1 MRGRALLNLSERVT
15 GGKRLQRVLPFPWEA
30 PARQDIH
37 TAVLAIHA
45 SFARGIPLDQCI
57 ALATGSASPAEDDST
72 PEEVVEPIQAMDWQG
87 LVAQYREHKISSG
100 LIKQTTWER
109 TYAARMQRLV
119 EATKGKTKPSTPRQL
134 LELLTQRLK
143 DQPGSRG
150 RQVVVQQAAALLR
163 WAVDNERLPQEWAP
177 PLVLS
182 SYTGRR
188 REPKSVTTPIGV
200 DDILLL
206 VESIPDSRWRYAVQL
221 LASFGLRPEELQHLE
236 LREGRL
242 WCNYAKVSS
251 RGSTR
256 PRPLRVLPC
265 DAWAKQW
272 GLEESFSSTRMP
284 PMRPGFGSQDLKN
297 YLRRRPLWDQLRHR
311 YALDGEKLVLYSCRH
326 GYAHRAHVIC
336 ELPPK
341 VVAAAMGHTVETHL
355 AAYSKWCGDDVVDDA
370 FDKAARLLGD
380 RQAQAPEPTT

>member
-15 GGKRLQRVLPFPWEA
+15 GGKRLQRVLPIPWEA
-30 PARQDIH
+30 ASRQDIH
-37 TAVLAIHA
+37 TSVLAIHA

-57 ALATGSASPAEDDST
+57 ALATGSASLEEDDST
-72 PEEVVEPIQAMDWQG
+72 PEDVVEPIQATDWQG
-87 LVAQYREHKISSG
+87 LVAQYRDHKISSG

-206 VESIPDSRWRYAVQL
+206 VESIPDTRWRNAVQL

-236 LREGRL
+236 LR
-242 WCNYAKVSS
+242 
-251 RGSTR
+251 
-256 PRPLRVLPC
+256 
-265 DAWAKQW
+265 
-272 GLEESFSSTRMP
+272 
-284 PMRPGFGSQDLKN
+284 
-297 YLRRRPLWDQLRHR
+297 
-311 YALDGEKLVLYSCRH
+311 
-326 GYAHRAHVIC
+326 
-336 ELPPK
+336 
-341 VVAAAMGHTVETHL
+341 
-355 AAYSKWCGDDVVDDA
+355 
-370 FDKAARLLGD
+370 
-380 RQAQAPEPTT
+380 